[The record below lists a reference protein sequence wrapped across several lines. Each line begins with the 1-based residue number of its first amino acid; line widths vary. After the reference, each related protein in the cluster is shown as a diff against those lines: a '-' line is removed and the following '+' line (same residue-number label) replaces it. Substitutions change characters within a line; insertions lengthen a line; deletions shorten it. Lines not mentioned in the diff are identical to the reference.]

1 MNVALQAFL
10 DLLFPPLC
18 LLCEKAGDRAAFLC
32 QEHQKQIAEISQPFC
47 SRCGHPLILNF
58 GMRRCAF
65 CRGKILHFSRAR
77 SAALYRDSLRELIL
91 QWKLS
96 GNTHAI
102 YFFADLVVKALQKE
116 EWLNEIDFLSF
127 IPLHRRKRRQRGFD
141 QAQELARECGRL
153 LKIPMRQSLSRIRD
167 TPAQGLASTV
177 SRQKNVENAFEAVGL
192 DKIHG
197 KKILLFDD
205 VYTSGSTATEAAKA
219 LKKGG
224 AARIYITTIARGGVE
239 PISLV
244 SPAHETRLL

>member
-1 MNVALQAFL
+1 MNVVLQTIL

-18 LLCEKAGDRAAFLC
+18 LLCEKLGKSAAFLC
-32 QEHQKQIAEISQPFC
+32 NEHQKQIAEISQPFC
-47 SRCGHPLILNF
+47 PRCGHPLILDF
-58 GMRRCAF
+58 GMQRCAS
-65 CRGKILHFSRAR
+65 CRGKTLHFSRAR

-102 YFFADLVVKALQKE
+102 YFFSDLVVNTLQKE
-116 EWLNEIDFLSF
+116 QWLSEIDFLSF

-153 LKIPMRQSLSRIRD
+153 LKIPVQRSLSRIRD
-167 TPAQGLASTV
+167 TPAQGLTSAV
-177 SRQKNVENAFEAVGL
+177 SRQKNVENAFEAVRL
-192 DKIHG
+192 EKIQG

-219 LKKGG
+219 LKKAG
-224 AARIYITTIARGGVE
+224 AARVYIATIARGGVG